1 MKMDVRKLYWELVNA
16 GIPVEGVSA
25 SEPLRIDF
33 RKEATDADRK
43 KAQQIL
49 AAHVPDTVGSRRRA
63 AYLQQGITT
72 DEMIVALWERVVEG
86 RSESSDELQHLR
98 EVIKRRLSSSQDADV

>member
-1 MKMDVRKLYWELVNA
+1 MNVNVRKLYWELLNA

-25 SEPLRIDF
+25 TDPLRIDF
-33 RKEATDADRK
+33 RKEATDADRR

-49 AAHVPDTVGSRRRA
+49 AAYTEDTRASRRRE

-86 RSESSDELQHLR
+86 RSETSDELQHLR
-98 EVIKRRLSSSQDADV
+98 EVIKRRLSSQDADA